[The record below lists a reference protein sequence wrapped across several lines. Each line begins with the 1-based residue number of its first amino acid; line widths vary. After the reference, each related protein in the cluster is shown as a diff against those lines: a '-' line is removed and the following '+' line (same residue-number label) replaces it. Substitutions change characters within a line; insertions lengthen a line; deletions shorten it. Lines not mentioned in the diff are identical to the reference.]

1 MLTCLVRLYSHYY
14 PLATAYQKKQ
24 IIFQD
29 VRVNVF
35 SFQRQFLRGPL
46 AEWEASRAGRGEPR
60 EVDVPRRVDPGL
72 QGEVRRQAVHLH
84 PRQVRGHLGQRAPG
98 RVRLRDV
105 R

>member
-1 MLTCLVRLYSHYY
+1 MRYGNLE
-14 PLATAYQKKQ
+14 
-24 IIFQD
+24 IILQD

-72 QGEVRRQAVHLH
+72 QGEVRRAAVHLH